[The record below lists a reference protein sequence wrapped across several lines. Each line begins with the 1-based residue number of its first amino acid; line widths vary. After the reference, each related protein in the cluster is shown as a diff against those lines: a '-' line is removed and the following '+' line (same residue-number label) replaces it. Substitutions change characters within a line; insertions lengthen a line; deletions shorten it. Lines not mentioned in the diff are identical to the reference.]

1 MEQSFPNIKNYNIAV
16 KKQGADIYFLRRIV
30 RGGTDDSYGIEVSR
44 LAGIPEEIIQ
54 RAQQILKQ
62 LESSGIPSV
71 TTKTKRKQTQEP
83 EPMVLVQ
90 QDDSELVRR
99 LKEIDV
105 EKITPVQALVLL
117 SELKARI

>member
-1 MEQSFPNIKNYNIAV
+1 MPSVKA
-16 KKQGADIYFLRRIV
+16 KKQ
-30 RGGTDDSYGIEVSR
+30 
-44 LAGIPEEIIQ
+44 
-54 RAQQILKQ
+54 KQ
-62 LESSGIPSV
+62 
-71 TTKTKRKQTQEP
+71 P

-99 LKEIDV
+99 LKEIDI

>member
-1 MEQSFPNIKNYNIAV
+1 MPSRKTATRFTFCAASCAAAPTTAT
-16 KKQGADIYFLRRIV
+16 AS
-30 RGGTDDSYGIEVSR
+30 TSSR

-62 LESSGIPSV
+62 LESGALPSP
-71 TTKTKRKQTQEP
+71 KHKPKAQP

-90 QDDSELVRR
+90 KDDSELVRR
-99 LKEIDV
+99 LKEIDI

>member
-1 MEQSFPNIKNYNIAV
+1 MA
-16 KKQGADIYFLRRIV
+16 GR
-30 RGGTDDSYGIEVSR
+30 GTDILLGGNAEY
-44 LAGIPEEIIQ
+44 LAKAEMRRMGIPEEIIQ

-62 LESSGIPSV
+62 LESGALPSP
-71 TTKTKRKQTQEP
+71 KHKPKAQP

-90 QDDSELVRR
+90 KDDSELVRR
-99 LKEIDV
+99 LKEIDI

>member
-1 MEQSFPNIKNYNIAV
+1 MPSRKTATRFT
-16 KKQGADIYFLRRIV
+16 FLRRIV
-30 RGGTDDSYGIEVSR
+30 RGGTDDSYGIDVSR

-62 LESSGIPSV
+62 LESGALPSP
-71 TTKTKRKQTQEP
+71 KHKHKAQP

-90 QDDSELVRR
+90 KDDSELVRR
-99 LKEIDV
+99 LKEIDI

-117 SELKARI
+117 SELKARL